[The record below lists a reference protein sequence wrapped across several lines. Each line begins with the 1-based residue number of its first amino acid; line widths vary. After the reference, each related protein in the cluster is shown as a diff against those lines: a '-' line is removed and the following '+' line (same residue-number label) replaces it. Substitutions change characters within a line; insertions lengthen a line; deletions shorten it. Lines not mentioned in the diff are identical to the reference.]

1 MAIDTSCNVSLR
13 MDLYTLNTFFIAVI
27 KYLIDTMGGGF
38 YFCSDIESSTTRK
51 AWLLEKLV
59 CGEAPYMTVA

>member
-1 MAIDTSCNVSLR
+1 MHIK
-13 MDLYTLNTFFIAVI
+13 YFFIAVI
-27 KYLIDTMGGGF
+27 KYLIDTMGGGY
-38 YFCSDIESSTTRK
+38 YFCPDIESSTTRK

>member
-1 MAIDTSCNVSLR
+1 MHIKYFL
-13 MDLYTLNTFFIAVI
+13 IAVI
-27 KYLIDTMGGGF
+27 KYLIDTMGGF
-38 YFCSDIESSTTRK
+38 YFRSDIESSTTRK

>member
-1 MAIDTSCNVSLR
+1 MH
-13 MDLYTLNTFFIAVI
+13 I
-27 KYLIDTMGGGF
+27 KYFFYCCDKISDRHNGGGF